1 MSQDRLEALL
11 LSAVEKDLLLGLK
24 DANLAA
30 TFATKAERRMQTCQH
45 SRFWQNSP
53 AFYAFHRHPARDS

>member
-11 LSAVEKDLLLGLK
+11 LSAVEKNLLLGLK

-30 TFATKAERRMQTCQH
+30 TFATKTDRRMLLC
-45 SRFWQNSP
+45 
-53 AFYAFHRHPARDS
+53 

>member
-1 MSQDRLEALL
+1 MSQERLEALL

-30 TFATKAERRMQTCQH
+30 AFATKVDRRMLLC
-45 SRFWQNSP
+45 
-53 AFYAFHRHPARDS
+53 